1 MSEVT
6 KDMMKWP
13 LIIAAALVV
22 LRVVLEQ
29 AGVPETVNNIFGV
42 SWLYFITPVYFASR
56 IVGSGDTRPFKT
68 LFKTLL
74 VYITY
79 TRLMIIPTY
88 WLAYMLQWKAPRFG
102 LQMGGVVGEG
112 ISPVEGYLWIPVR
125 NALVW
130 IVGGTIIGM
139 IIGGVT
145 LLIRRRG
152 AAAPRAA

>member
-1 MSEVT
+1 M
-6 KDMMKWP
+6 
-13 LIIAAALVV
+13 
-22 LRVVLEQ
+22 
-29 AGVPETVNNIFGV
+29 AGN
-42 SWLYFITPVYFASR
+42 
-56 IVGSGDTRPFKT
+56 
-68 LFKTLL
+68 LL
-74 VYITY
+74 VDAGFLVALLTRRDSHRVHYR

-88 WLAYMLQWKAPRFG
+88 WLAYMFQWKAPRFG

-139 IIGGVT
+139 IIAGVA

-152 AAAPRAA
+152 AAAARTA